1 MKNDWLSSRSS
12 SQIDDIFEYQFLTN
26 QETNVRIK
34 ETLWKGARRFEEKF
48 PWILRKNKKE
58 TQESQQQ
65 NHTFSN
71 NKLRFERRTV
81 KHLVDSECD
90 KGFTSYANL
99 IEYGISLF
107 AAARVK
113 QQRVCVRS
121 LYREA
126 THIAC
131 SSWIHRK
138 EI

>member
-1 MKNDWLSSRSS
+1 MSGVKRNITHSQRERSKNSL
-12 SQIDDIFEYQFLTN
+12 FGFKE
-26 QETNVRIK
+26 ETK
-34 ETLWKGARRFEEKF
+34 
-48 PWILRKNKKE
+48 RKHKNHNK
-58 TQESQQQ
+58 Q

-71 NKLRFERRTV
+71 HKLRFERRTV

-90 KGFTSYANL
+90 KGYTSYANL
-99 IEYGISLF
+99 IEYGLSLF

-113 QQRVCVRS
+113 QQRVGVRS